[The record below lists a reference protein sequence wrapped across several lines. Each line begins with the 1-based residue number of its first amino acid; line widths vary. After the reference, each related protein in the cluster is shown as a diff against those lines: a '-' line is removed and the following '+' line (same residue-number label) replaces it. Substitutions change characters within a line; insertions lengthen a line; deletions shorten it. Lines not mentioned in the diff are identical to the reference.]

1 MTKKR
6 YDHPVVMVR
15 LYGRYASPK
24 RMARENRKV
33 MRKWDFFLI
42 HHPSLT
48 RTSVP
53 IKRRTK

>member
-1 MTKKR
+1 MKVR
-6 YDHPVVMVR
+6 YDHPVVMVQ

-33 MRKWDFFLI
+33 MRKWNSMLI
-42 HHPSLT
+42 HHPNLY
-48 RTSVP
+48 RKSVP